1 VIAINIFFYFL
12 DKIEYILC
20 RKLIKSFLQVS
31 LTAVYVTMTSSGT
44 AVPER
49 QIPAVSHV
57 TTHWIAKTLHV
68 PFDNLLW
75 SSKSK
80 AVVFQA

>member
-1 VIAINIFFYFL
+1 
-12 DKIEYILC
+12 
-20 RKLIKSFLQVS
+20 
-31 LTAVYVTMTSSGT
+31 MTSSGT